1 MNFHGWEHTWN
12 NLSKQYVKWKFKM
25 LELVVYRGEAEE
37 EACIIDDKYITVEKK
52 EGTMVATV
60 GYY

>member
-25 LELVVYRGEAEE
+25 LELVVYREEAEE
-37 EACIIDDKYITVEKK
+37 DVYVIDDKYITVEKK
-52 EGTMVATV
+52 RGYYAAAV